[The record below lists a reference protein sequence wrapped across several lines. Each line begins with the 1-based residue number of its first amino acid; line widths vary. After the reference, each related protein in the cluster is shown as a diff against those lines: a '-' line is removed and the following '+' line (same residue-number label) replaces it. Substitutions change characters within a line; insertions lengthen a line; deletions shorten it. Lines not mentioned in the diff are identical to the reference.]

1 MCIRDS
7 ISTFKLRVPALR
19 ERPGDILPLVARLL
33 ARHAPTDRVLSV
45 NAQAQAALQAY
56 SWPGNVRELENL
68 IERGLIIAS
77 PGQMVDVG
85 DLFAIPANSDVI
97 TVNASGALQQGV
109 PANIEGLFEDLQ
121 KRGLS
126 IDALEDG
133 LIQQAVSTA
142 GGNLS
147 AAARLLGLTRPQLSY
162 RLQKI
167 KNR

>member
-1 MCIRDS
+1 
-7 ISTFKLRVPALR
+7 
-19 ERPGDILPLVARLL
+19 
-33 ARHAPTDRVLSV
+33 
-45 NAQAQAALQAY
+45 
-56 SWPGNVRELENL
+56 
-68 IERGLIIAS
+68 
-77 PGQMVDVG
+77 
-85 DLFAIPANSDVI
+85 
-97 TVNASGALQQGV
+97 
-109 PANIEGLFEDLQ
+109 LQ